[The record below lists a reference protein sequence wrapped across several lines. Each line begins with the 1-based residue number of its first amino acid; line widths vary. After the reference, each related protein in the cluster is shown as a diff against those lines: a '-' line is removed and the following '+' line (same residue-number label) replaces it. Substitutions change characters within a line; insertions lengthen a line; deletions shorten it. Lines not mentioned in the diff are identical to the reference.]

1 MPIATEDLCV
11 VHVGID
17 RSQVMDAVVHLREHG
32 GPIPVVEGDG
42 WFVWGETAGRL
53 ADDADTFHVQ
63 VPTPNPQRTVV
74 QLLAAGFTLHE
85 LGPEGSASRRG
96 TIAVITDPTSDDD
109 DGLEVTRADV
119 ARNLAGF
126 RRPDRRA
133 PGRPYLRPADR
144 RRR

>member
-1 MPIATEDLCV
+1 MPIAIEDLCL
-11 VHVGID
+11 VHIGID
-17 RSQVMDAVVHLREHG
+17 RSQVMEVVVHLRECGHAT
-32 GPIPVVEGDG
+32 PVVEGDG
-42 WFVWGETAGRL
+42 WLVWGETAGSL
-53 ADDADTFHVQ
+53 ADDADSFHVQ
-63 VPTPNPQRTVV
+63 VPTPNPQRAVV

-126 RRPDRRA
+126 RRPGRRA
-133 PGRPYLRPADR
+133 PGRPYPHPTDR
-144 RRR
+144 RRY